1 MTYTWDDL
9 DLEFHVISTRKSE
22 RRRSRLEQELS
33 ERRIR
38 HRFIDAIDG
47 DDVAAVRAA
56 FVCDL
61 GFVPKIDAPRTRPLS
76 SRELACTLSHMLAIR
91 RAHDMGLRQVVVR
104 DWQSIISKL
113 GNYLQRKRTMIRL
126 SSRINSLPI

>member
-76 SRELACTLSHMLAIR
+76 SRELACTLSHMLVLR
-91 RAHDMGLRQVVVR
+91 RIQRVQEGGRVWREWHLRIGPDKRFSV
-104 DWQSIISKL
+104 SIVL
-113 GNYLQRKRTMIRL
+113 GKVSVDSAL
-126 SSRINSLPI
+126 